1 MEVTGLTEELMV
13 ADWLS
18 IVRGEFMEVP
28 GLRLTRG
35 EFQRMWGLDNPTCDA
50 LIGEL
55 EDSRF
60 LRRTAQG
67 AYVRADS
74 PA

>member
-1 MEVTGLTEELMV
+1 MTEVAIA

-28 GLRLTRG
+28 GLRLTRA
-35 EFQRMWGLDNPTCDA
+35 EFQRMWGLDAPTCDA

-67 AYVRADS
+67 AYVRAET

>member
-1 MEVTGLTEELMV
+1 MVEQAMVTE
-13 ADWLS
+13 WLS

-50 LIGEL
+50 LIGQL

-67 AYVRADS
+67 AYVRAES

>member
-1 MEVTGLTEELMV
+1 MAVHESLVRE
-13 ADWLS
+13 WLS
-18 IVRGEFMEVP
+18 IVRGEFLEIP
-28 GLRLTRG
+28 GLRLTRRDF
-35 EFQRMWGLDNPTCDA
+35 ERLWGLDTLTCDA
-50 LIGEL
+50 LISAL
-55 EDSRF
+55 EDARF

>member
-1 MEVTGLTEELMV
+1 MRHESLGRGPVRCPVEVARPLLLTARPMEVTGLTEELMV

-35 EFQRMWGLDNPTCDA
+35 EFQR
-50 LIGEL
+50 
-55 EDSRF
+55 
-60 LRRTAQG
+60 
-67 AYVRADS
+67 
-74 PA
+74 

>member
-1 MEVTGLTEELMV
+1 MEVTGVTKQGIV

-28 GLRLTRG
+28 GLRLTRV

-60 LRRTAQG
+60 LRRTTQG
-67 AYVRADS
+67 AYVRADC